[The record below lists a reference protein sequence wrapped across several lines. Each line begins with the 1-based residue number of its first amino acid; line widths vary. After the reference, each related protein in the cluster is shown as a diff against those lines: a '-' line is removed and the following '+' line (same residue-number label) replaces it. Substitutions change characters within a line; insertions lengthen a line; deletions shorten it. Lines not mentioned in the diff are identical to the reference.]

1 MGRDLRGLLTY
12 FAKSVNYPEV
22 SGFEIL
28 EVLDIRSKIAE
39 REGGLSLEEKKELEA
54 ADGIFLRNAAR
65 FFSAI
70 SEIADL
76 AEMRE
81 RAGVP
86 PSHWWW
92 YLENLVQVERVIS

>member
-1 MGRDLRGLLTY
+1 MSELKELLGHY
-12 FAKSVNYPEV
+12 IEGVYYPEV

-28 EVLDIRSKIAE
+28 ELLDIRSEIARKE
-39 REGGLSLEEKKELEA
+39 RELSLEEKKKLET
-54 ADGIFLRNAAR
+54 ADGIFLKNAAK
-65 FFSAI
+65 FFTAI

-81 RAGVP
+81 KANVS

-92 YLENLVQVERVIS
+92 YLEKLAYMEKVTA